1 MELSIEE
8 AGPRLDELIDRMLAG
23 EEVILTRNGRP
34 VARLVPA
41 VDPDRRDGQDAQ
53 GDFNGPL

>member
-41 VDPDRRDGQDAQ
+41 VDPDHQTSQEDD